1 MVNDAFYVFEKE
13 MEDAT
18 ANEDSDEKTELHDNS
33 EDDDYEED
41 DDNCDGKIPSPT
53 NSASTLPSL
62 KSNIDTAVRK
72 IRKIVNKFRQSPVQ
86 NDVLQKAVKLKFDK
100 ELTLQRD
107 CKTRWS
113 SMVAMLER
121 YLKLEDV
128 VNSVLNEFNLSSLIL
143 SKDESDLIKDAVKCL
158 SPFQP
163 TTTFLCKQDQDLAA
177 AERLYVLWSKS

>member
-1 MVNDAFYVFEKE
+1 MKLGRLLPCHHNICLSHTLHLVVNDAFYVFEKE

-18 ANEDSDEKTELHDNS
+18 ANEDSDEKTELHDDS

-62 KSNIDTAVRK
+62 KSNIDTAVKK
-72 IRKIVNKFRQSPVQ
+72 IRKIVNKFRRSPVQ
-86 NDVLQKAVKLKFDK
+86 NDVLQKAVKLKFNK
-100 ELTLQRD
+100 ELNLQRD

-128 VNSVLNEFNLSSLIL
+128 VNSVLMSLAFPHL
-143 SKDESDLIKDAVKCL
+143 YS
-158 SPFQP
+158 
-163 TTTFLCKQDQDLAA
+163 
-177 AERLYVLWSKS
+177 AEMNRT